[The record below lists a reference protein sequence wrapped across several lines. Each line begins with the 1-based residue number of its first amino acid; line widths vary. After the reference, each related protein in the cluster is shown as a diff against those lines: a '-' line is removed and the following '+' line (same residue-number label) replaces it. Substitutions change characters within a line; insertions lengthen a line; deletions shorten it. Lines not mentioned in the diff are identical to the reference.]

1 MRNQNRIDVTLTK
14 PLEETHNCVQRKSK
28 SNAFSFA
35 LIQYY
40 MKLCSLQLEK
50 TDLMKL
56 FNLNALK
63 SIVQKVSTAD
73 IVEVT
78 SNSSVESDIT
88 ETVMLANRMQR
99 RRLNHQ
105 QHHTNTAQNGTD
117 RCCIDGKSFYMSR
130 HEINQKANDI
140 IEQHFDRNFSIK
152 EVCSINETSYHKW
165 IAEQQQKKTENKEV
179 AISIEADEISEHS
192 SRKSPISISY
202 RGRRQR
208 ALRSRQNPTLVNLF
222 GYMYG
227 KFTKPRVLPS
237 TATLDRFG
245 IPLSTID
252 KALKHQQKQTIQ
264 ENVLRKVR
272 LAQMGYQQPPAKEDS
287 SDDES
292 VQNVKRLALLRT
304 PYFLIPM
311 IRISQV
317 KRKERF
323 RNKFLQKDRLN
334 RINLLLFEHHKKSR
348 RDRSGKTIFKRNL
361 NVHFERTTGKKFNFL
376 SKCLFLKCGRK
387 LFGKTESNPIKQK
400 YKTIIQTKFKQQIK
414 KCASSVGLLFL

>member
-1 MRNQNRIDVTLTK
+1 
-14 PLEETHNCVQRKSK
+14 
-28 SNAFSFA
+28 
-35 LIQYY
+35 
-40 MKLCSLQLEK
+40 
-50 TDLMKL
+50 MKL
-56 FNLNALK
+56 FNVNVLK
-63 SIVQKVSTAD
+63 NIVQKVSTAD
-73 IVEVT
+73 IVEVG
-78 SNSSVESDIT
+78 SNSSIKSDIT
-88 ETVMLANRMQR
+88 ENVMIANRIQR
-99 RRLNHQ
+99 RRFNHQ
-105 QHHTNTAQNGTD
+105 QHHENVPQHGTN
-117 RCCIDGKSFYMSR
+117 RCCIDGKSFYMNR

-152 EVCSINETSYHKW
+152 EVCSINETSYFKW
-165 IAEQQQKKTENKEV
+165 IAEQQQQNTENKEV
-179 AISIEADEISEHS
+179 AICTEADEISEHS

-202 RGRRQR
+202 RARRRR
-208 ALRSRQNPTLVNLF
+208 ALRSRQNPTLHNLF

-227 KFTKPRVLPS
+227 KFTKPRVMPS

-245 IPLSTID
+245 IPLTTID

-323 RNKFLQKDRLN
+323 RSRFLQKDRLN
-334 RINLLLFEHHKKSR
+334 RINLLLYEHHKKGR
-348 RDRSGKTIFKRNL
+348 RDRSGKSIFKRNL
-361 NVHFERTTGKKFNFL
+361 NVHFDQAMGKKFNFL

-387 LFGKTESNPIKQK
+387 PVGKTESNPIKQK
-400 YKTIIQTKFKQQIK
+400 YRAIIQTKFKQQIK
-414 KCASSVGLLFL
+414 KCASSVILLLLLLLFIPV